1 VTLPGARVTGMVGD
15 AESGPLLLA
24 YDGSEQARHA
34 IEAAGALVERDRPAV
49 LLYVYK
55 PTERGLGVAQA
66 ITGGRI
72 DAPVSSEP
80 EAHDVLEA
88 GAALAREVGFTID
101 ARLVAADRSTAE
113 IIAAT
118 ADEVDAPAIVM
129 GQRGHGGLKSAILG
143 SVSRAVVTSD
153 GHRPVL
159 LV

>member
-1 VTLPGARVTGMVGD
+1 MVGD
-15 AESGPLLLA
+15 PTAGPLLLA
-24 YDGSEQARHA
+24 YDGSEHARHA
-34 IEAAGALVERDRPAV
+34 IEAAGALVEPGRRAV

-88 GAALAREVGFTID
+88 GAGVAREAGFEVD
-101 ARLVAADRSTAE
+101 ARLVTADGPTAA

-129 GQRGHGGLKSAILG
+129 GQRGHGGVKSALFG
-143 SVSRAVVTSD
+143 SVSRDVVNAD
-153 GHRPVL
+153 HRPVL